1 MSEKWSR
8 LGAKLWDEAQP
19 GPNTLAEVYL
29 NSRGI
34 RLASWPA
41 ALRFHPAADH
51 PKLKQRFPAMI
62 AQVVGA
68 AEPSFQITYL
78 SADGKARPRST
89 KKISVAPSDPTKAA
103 SSF

>member
-19 GPNTLAEVYL
+19 GPSTLAEVYL

-41 ALRFHPAADH
+41 ALRFHPAVHH
-51 PKLKQRFPAMI
+51 PKLKQSIPAMI
-62 AQVVGA
+62 ARVFGT
-68 AEPSFQITYL
+68 AEPRFRSRIFQPT
-78 SADGKARPRST
+78 AKVRPRSA
-89 KKISVAPSDPTKAA
+89 KKIGVAPSEPTKAA
-103 SSF
+103 ASF